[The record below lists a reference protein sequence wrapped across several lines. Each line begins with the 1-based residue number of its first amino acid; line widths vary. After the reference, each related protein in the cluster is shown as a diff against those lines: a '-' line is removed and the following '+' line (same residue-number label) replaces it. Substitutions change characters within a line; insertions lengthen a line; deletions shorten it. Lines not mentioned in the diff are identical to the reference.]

1 MRVMRAVLLT
11 LGVCSG
17 LWGLLLMRGF
27 TSTQLISTGTFLAG
41 GVIVHDAILAPVTI
55 ALGVLAARFL
65 PGHFRAAVGIAFL
78 IWGTLTLA
86 FFNVLS
92 GQGGKPD
99 NFTVLDRPYLLS
111 WVALTVVIA
120 AMTIV
125 VAYRRRPDSGSTDSA
140 SR

>member
-1 MRVMRAVLLT
+1 MRATRAVLLA

-17 LWGLLLMRGF
+17 LWGLWLTREF

-65 PGHFRAAVGIAFL
+65 PAHFRAAVAIAFL
-78 IWGTLTLA
+78 VWGTLTLT

-99 NFTVLDRPYLLS
+99 NTTILNRPYVVS
-111 WVALTVVIA
+111 WLVMTAVLAAAVVIA
-120 AMTIV
+120 A
-125 VAYRRRPDSGSTDSA
+125 RRRRRAAAAPES
-140 SR
+140 